1 MGPLLTLVIAVT
13 LQTATIERA
22 FEYFERGEY
31 AVSAEL
37 LDEALRIDPTE
48 YGLNNLHYLRGRIAE
63 AQEDWDRADSE
74 FASISSGSV
83 LDDLA
88 LWHRV
93 RAALRDRRTDDAL
106 QLLGRLPSDF
116 PATLRMELADG
127 APEAIALRIYNSV
140 STREAQ
146 WKRASILG
154 DEAAMW
160 RLLARSRGDD
170 VALQAAQRLDGSPG
184 TPAQRLRLARTYY
197 AHRMFDRAADIYSSL
212 IEDASVGAEAHYA
225 LGRTYFQLA
234 RYDEAIGIYRTVAR
248 RFPGTDWEQDAESAM
263 ATTYWRKLDFEAA
276 ATAYLAVIEKY
287 DDRRLYQSSVRDLID
302 IYRSLGNTGAA
313 LRSIDRAL
321 EERPRNTDRA
331 VLIFTRAKI
340 QYGNGQWEDALTSF
354 RQLNGMQMRQTAN
367 GTDRTEAR
375 FFEAA
380 SLEKLGRLE
389 EARRIWTQLAADPFG
404 YYGLLSVE
412 RLRDNTIPAVTL
424 GRIVQRTIASA
435 AIDLCGQDSNP
446 DVIGAV
452 KQRRLSRTRG
462 FRTAGSPETDMVGEL
477 IFLRQWDEAFY
488 WANRAASRWRDQA
501 LADLAYLASDFK
513 RSIFYADR
521 LRPVDDNQF
530 FSLDSDYSDETRV
543 LMAMLYPTAYRDLVC
558 RESQEAGVNPL
569 WLHAIIW
576 QESRY
581 DPEARSGA
589 AARGLMQFIPETA
602 TLVATRLGMRDLEF
616 ESLYQPEVSIRLGA
630 HHWAEL
636 IQELGAP
643 ELALAAYNAGVTNVR
658 RWLAK
663 SGSTDIEVFVSDIGF
678 VQTKNY
684 VREVFALYAKYA
696 HLL

>member
-1 MGPLLTLVIAVT
+1 M
-13 LQTATIERA
+13 
-22 FEYFERGEY
+22 
-31 AVSAEL
+31 SAAL
-37 LDEALRIDPTE
+37 LDEALGVDPTE

-83 LDDLA
+83 LGDLA

-93 RAALRDRRTDDAL
+93 RAALTDRRTDDAL
-106 QLLGRLPSDF
+106 QLLERLPSGF

-127 APEAIALRIYNSV
+127 APDPIALRIYNSV
-140 STREAQ
+140 STRKAR

-160 RLLARSRGDD
+160 RLLTRSRGDD
-170 VALQAAQRLDGSPG
+170 VALRAAQKLDGSPG
-184 TPAQRLRLARTYY
+184 TVAQQLRLAKTYY

-212 IEDASVGAEAHYA
+212 IEDVSVGAEAHYE

-248 RFPGTDWEQDAESAM
+248 RFPGTDWERDAESAM

-276 ATAYLAVIEKY
+276 ATAYLAVMGKY

-302 IYRSLGNTGAA
+302 IYRSLGDTQEA
-313 LRSIDRAL
+313 LRWIDRAL
-321 EERPRNTDRA
+321 EGNTNPA
-331 VLIFTRAKI
+331 VPIFTRAKI
-340 QYGNGQWEDALTSF
+340 QYGNGQWEEALASF
-354 RQLNGMQMRQTAN
+354 RQLNGIEMRRTAN
-367 GTDRTEAR
+367 GTDQTEVR
-375 FFEAA
+375 FFEAS
-380 SLEKLGRLE
+380 SLEKLGRTE
-389 EARRIWTQLAADPFG
+389 ETRQIWTQLAADPFN

-412 RLRDNTIPAVTL
+412 RLRDDTIPAVTL
-424 GRIVQRTIASA
+424 QRAVGRTIASA
-435 AIDLCGQDSNP
+435 GIDLCEQDSNP

-452 KQRRLSRTRG
+452 KERRLSRTRG
-462 FRTAGSPETDMVGEL
+462 FRRAGSPETDLAGEL

-513 RSIFYADR
+513 RSILYADR
-521 LRPVDDNQF
+521 LRPVDDDQF
-530 FSLDSDYSDETRV
+530 FSLDSDYSDETRL
-543 LMAMLYPTAYRDLVC
+543 LMAMLYPTAYRDIVC

-569 WLHAIIW
+569 WLHAIMW

-581 DPEARSGA
+581 DAEAQSGA

-602 TLVATRLGMRDLEF
+602 TLVATRLGMGDLEP

-630 HHWAEL
+630 HYWAEL

-643 ELALAAYNAGVTNVR
+643 ELALAAYNGGVTNVR

-663 SGSTDIEVFVSDIGF
+663 SDSTDIEVFVSDIGF